1 VDRPADGAHHAG
13 DEATVT
19 DQLSLFPTDSAA
31 AVARDASA
39 DRSALDARHERLAG
53 VAAAIPSSIRMG
65 TSSWSFPGW
74 RGIVYSSGATTAA
87 LSRDGLREYARHP
100 LLRTV
105 GIDRSYY
112 APIPEEDLR
121 RYADQLPDGFLCC
134 AKAPAAVTAY
144 MVQGSPRPQPNP
156 DFLSA
161 ERFIEETLAPFA
173 RAFARHAGPFI
184 LQFPPL
190 PARAALD
197 PTAFAE
203 MLDAFLDRLP
213 REFEYAVEIRERSLL
228 TDLYR
233 RVLARNGAVHV
244 CNYWSAMP
252 MPGEQADLVRADAA
266 PFVLVRLLM
275 RPGTRYESQRE
286 TMAPFN
292 RIVQQDEH
300 MRRDVLAIL
309 RRAAAAGQRAFLL
322 VNNKA
327 EGSSPLTIEA
337 IAERLAATL
346 RTKNEEG
353 GPVSN
358 TPEGP

>member
-1 VDRPADGAHHAG
+1 MS
-13 DEATVT
+13 
-19 DQLSLFPTDSAA
+19 DQLSLFPTGSASDA
-31 AVARDASA
+31 GRDAGA
-39 DRSALDARHERLAG
+39 GGKALEERYTRLAE
-53 VAAAIPSSIRMG
+53 VAAALPPALRMG

-74 RGIVYSSGATTAA
+74 RGIVYPDGFNASTLA
-87 LSRDGLREYARHP
+87 REGLRHYSRHP

-134 AKAPAAVTAY
+134 AKAPATITSY
-144 MVQGSPRPQPNP
+144 TVQGTPRPQPNP
-156 DFLSA
+156 DFLA
-161 ERFIEETLAPFA
+161 ADRFIEDILEPFERSFSA
-173 RAFARHAGPFI
+173 HTGPFV

-190 PARAALD
+190 PARASLQ

-203 MLDAFLDRLP
+203 MLDAFFDRLP
-213 REFEYAVEIRERSLL
+213 RGREYAVEIRERSLL
-228 TDLYR
+228 TDVYR
-233 RVLARNGAVHV
+233 RVLARNAVAHV
-244 CNYWSAMP
+244 CSYWSAMP
-252 MPGEQADLVRADAA
+252 SPGEQADLIHPETG
-266 PFVLVRLLM
+266 PFTMVRLLM
-275 RPGTRYESQRE
+275 RPGTRYEQQRE

-300 MRRDVLAIL
+300 MRRDVTAIL

-337 IAERLAATL
+337 IAERLAGTL
-346 RTKNEEG
+346 SPRTVSKDREG
-353 GPVSN
+353 
-358 TPEGP
+358 

>member
-1 VDRPADGAHHAG
+1 MVRHADVAHHEG
-13 DEATVT
+13 HEADVS
-19 DQLSLFPTDSAA
+19 DQLSLFPTGTASEAGRDAGADRLALEARYERLSTLAA
-31 AVARDASA
+31 A
-39 DRSALDARHERLAG
+39 LP
-53 VAAAIPSSIRMG
+53 PSLRMG

-74 RGIVYSSGATTAA
+74 RGIVYPQAATTSA
-87 LSRDGLREYARHP
+87 LAREGLRDYARHP

-112 APIPEEDLR
+112 APVPEEDLR

-134 AKAPAAVTAY
+134 VKAPATITSY

-161 ERFIEETLAPFA
+161 DRFVEELLAPFE
-173 RAFARHAGPFI
+173 RAFAAHTGPFI

-190 PARAALD
+190 PPRATLD
-197 PTAFAE
+197 PAAFAE
-203 MLDAFLDRLP
+203 MLDAFFDRLP
-213 REFEYAVEIRERSLL
+213 RGRDYAVEIRERSLL
-228 TDLYR
+228 TDIYR
-233 RVLARNGAVHV
+233 RVLERNAVAHV

-252 MPGEQADLVRADAA
+252 MPGEQAELVRGGAA
-266 PFVLVRLLM
+266 PFVMVRLLM
-275 RPGTRYESQRE
+275 RPGTRYEQQRE

-300 MRRDVLAIL
+300 MRRDVTAIL
-309 RRAAAAGQRAFLL
+309 KRAAGAGQRAFLL

-337 IAERLAATL
+337 IAERLGATL
-346 RTKNEEG
+346 SG
-353 GPVSN
+353 GGV
-358 TPEGP
+358 

>member
-1 VDRPADGAHHAG
+1 
-13 DEATVT
+13 VT
-19 DQLSLFPTDSAA
+19 DQLSLFPTDSAS

-39 DRSALDARHERLAG
+39 DRAALEARHERLAA
-53 VAAAIPSSIRMG
+53 VAAAVPPIIRMG

-74 RGIVYSSGATTAA
+74 RGIVYPSTATTSA
-87 LSRDGLREYARHP
+87 LSRDGLRDYARHP

-105 GIDRSYY
+105 GLDRTYY
-112 APIPEEDLR
+112 APVPDEDLR
-121 RYADQLPDGFLCC
+121 RYADQLPDGFVCC

-156 DFLSA
+156 DFLSIDRFA
-161 ERFIEETLAPFA
+161 EEMLEPFA
-173 RAFARHAGPFI
+173 RVFSAHTGPFL

-190 PARAALD
+190 PARASLD

-203 MLDAFLDRLP
+203 MLDAFFDRLP
-213 REFEYAVEIRERSLL
+213 RDREYAVEIRDRSLL

-233 RVLARNGAVHV
+233 RVLARNGVVHV

-266 PFVLVRLLM
+266 PFVMVRLLM

-337 IAERLAATL
+337 IAERLAATMGKEEL
-346 RTKNEEG
+346 RMKNEEG

-358 TPEGP
+358 TPGGS